1 LAMRDH
7 DRGNRGCMNEF
18 WIATFFIFKD
28 RSITKLVTE
37 TLKNN
42 VKVWGLTPANTS
54 LNWKF

>member
-1 LAMRDH
+1 LGVERGLELGLALALRDH

-42 VKVWGLTPANTS
+42 VKV
-54 LNWKF
+54 